1 MSQNINSLNELL
13 SPEVIQ
19 TMSRQLNID
28 PSQASSA
35 ISLILPVLTE
45 GLSRNAQSPQGAQS
59 LQNALQNDHDG
70 SILNQLPEFIQ
81 NFSSGPGL
89 GILKHILGPQQA
101 QIAGGVSQQTG
112 ISSQQ
117 TMQLMMMLAPMIMG
131 FLGKKQQTT
140 TQSGGGGILDIL
152 NQVQQQA
159 APQQSGN
166 PSLDLLKQMLDKNGD
181 GNVQQE
187 VMDLGKKILGGL
199 FGK

>member
-19 TMSRQLNID
+19 TMSRQLNIN

>member
-1 MSQNINSLNELL
+1 MNPNINSLQDFL
-13 SPEVIQ
+13 SPEVVQ
-19 TMSRQLNID
+19 QVSRQLNID
-28 PSQASSA
+28 ESKASNA
-35 ISLILPVLTE
+35 ISLILPVLTA
-45 GLSRNAQSPQGAQS
+45 GLNRNAQTPQGAQA
-59 LQNALQNDHDG
+59 LQSALQNDHDG
-70 SILNQLPEFIQ
+70 NILNQLPEFIQ

-89 GILKHILGPQQA
+89 GILKHILGPKQE
-101 QIAGGVSQQTG
+101 QIAGGVSAQTG

-117 TMQLMMMLAPMIMG
+117 SMQLMMMLAPMIMG
-131 FLGKKQQTT
+131 FLGKKQQSAP
-140 TQSGGGGILDIL
+140 QSGGGILDIL

-166 PSLDLLKQMLDKNGD
+166 PSLDMLTQMLDRNGD

>member
-140 TQSGGGGILDIL
+140 AQSGGGGILDIL

-166 PSLDLLKQMLDKNGD
+166 PSLDMLKQMLDKNGD